1 MNVVHLFISLGIFP
15 DCTKIA
21 KSFPHFNM
29 AGILADVSVMIFF
42 LYHVC
47 IENREECCLQI
58 CLLNRLFDRL
68 ITETI

>member
-21 KSFPHFNM
+21 KSFPHFNI
-29 AGILADVSVMIFF
+29 GILADVSVMIFF